1 MKREGDGA
9 KSWPQYVVYE
19 QRKATEKVACK
30 TTIISTRYFFE
41 QEGRHY
47 DFDIPLGKNSG
58 KFSKVKF
65 CDDQSLARRL
75 LILLLKFRI

>member
-1 MKREGDGA
+1 M
-9 KSWPQYVVYE
+9 P
-19 QRKATEKVACK
+19 KAVNARFLVENSRSRNGIPGGVGGN
-30 TTIISTRYFFE
+30 FFK